1 MTATNKTL
9 EDTKKTD
16 LVDILFKIRSDWTEE
31 DMIEAGYNNSG
42 EMLDALYHTYDK
54 NYLIE
59 LILEE
64 TK

>member
-1 MTATNKTL
+1 MTNLKSA
-9 EDTKKTD
+9 KKVY

>member
-1 MTATNKTL
+1 MSDLKSA
-9 EDTKKTD
+9 KKVD
-16 LVDILFKIRSDWTEE
+16 QVDILFKIRSDWTEE

-59 LILEE
+59 LIIEE
-64 TK
+64 GE